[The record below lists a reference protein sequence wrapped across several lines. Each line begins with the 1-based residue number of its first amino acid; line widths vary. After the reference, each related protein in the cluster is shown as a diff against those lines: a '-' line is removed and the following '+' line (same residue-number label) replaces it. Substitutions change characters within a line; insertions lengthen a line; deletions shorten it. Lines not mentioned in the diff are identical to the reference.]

1 MHENTWG
8 RLTNLMDLNSG
19 GGLIWGGRITG
30 LLRYNML
37 LAPLLEAPKAFIKL
51 WKTPLRIY

>member
-19 GGLIWGGRITG
+19 GGVYSGGGLICGGVLPGFYGIIC
-30 LLRYNML
+30 Y
-37 LAPLLEAPKAFIKL
+37 
-51 WKTPLRIY
+51 